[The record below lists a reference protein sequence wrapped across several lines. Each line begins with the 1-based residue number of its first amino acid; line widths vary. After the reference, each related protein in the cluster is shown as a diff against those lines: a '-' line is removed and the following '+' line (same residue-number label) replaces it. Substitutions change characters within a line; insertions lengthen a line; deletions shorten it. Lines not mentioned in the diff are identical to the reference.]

1 MKTGWLRDTNGTWY
15 YLNNSGAMQTGW
27 IKDADGTWY
36 YLNQSG
42 AMLSNTIVD
51 GYVLNK
57 DGAWVK

>member
-1 MKTGWLRDTNGTWY
+1 MTT
-15 YLNNSGAMQTGW
+15 
-27 IKDADGTWY
+27 IK
-36 YLNQSG
+36 LFNQSG